1 MENDDTLLSGMDD
14 MFQASGPAPAV
25 EPPAPSP
32 QSVETPPAPVE
43 TPAPQAEAQPRAAD
57 GKFASKEVAQP
68 EPAPA
73 PVALVTEKP
82 KIEPEQFK
90 GYLDERD
97 KRKAAEIERDR
108 LKAELQEARAAR
120 AEQAPAPSVNDPA
133 YADYLRQQVE
143 SARISERFDTS
154 ELMATEKH
162 GETTVKTAMDW
173 AMERSQT
180 NPGFATEYLKQKHPI
195 DWAVKQHK
203 RDVLMSQ
210 IGDDPDAWV
219 RNRYAELNGAA
230 PQPQAAQ
237 PAPAASQQPAP
248 VPATPPP
255 PRSLVHATAAGGGAN
270 IVPPAGEFAM
280 VEEAFPT

>member
-14 MFQASGPAPAV
+14 MFQANGPTPAV

-32 QSVETPPAPVE
+32 ATAETPPAQVE
-43 TPAPQAEAQPRAAD
+43 TPAPQAEAQPRSAD

-68 EPAPA
+68 QAAAPIPAA
-73 PVALVTEKP
+73 PVIEKP

-97 KRKAAEIERDR
+97 KRKAAETRAAELERQ
-108 LKAELQEARAAR
+108 LQEARAA
-120 AEQAPAPSVNDPA
+120 QTQPAPAPSVNDPA

-173 AMERSQT
+173 AMDRSRT
-180 NPGFATEYLKQKHPI
+180 SPAFAAEYLKQKHPI

-219 RNRYAELNGAA
+219 RARYAELNGGASQVQAQPSAA
-230 PQPQAAQ
+230 PPQ
-237 PAPAASQQPAP
+237 PAPAAQAD
-248 VPATPPP
+248 PPP
-255 PRSLVHATAAGGGAN
+255 PRSIVNASAAGGGAAF
-270 IVPPAGEFAM
+270 VPPAGEFAM
-280 VEEAFPT
+280 VDEAFK